1 MVMRRVSLIPLLC
14 IVAVACTPQASRNFV
29 DRDRNVFRG
38 DLADQPIRALRQ
50 SIELRLDPAQQTFSG
65 AVMVDLEVE
74 EGVESFTF
82 HGDQMDFE
90 QHSLEGPGGTVAFE
104 LTPLDRGLVRATPDR
119 TLEPGR
125 YLMTLDYSRPFET
138 TASGLYRMTAG
149 EDAYLFTQFEPTD
162 ARRAFPCWDEP
173 SFKIP
178 YQVTLHVPEGLTAL
192 TNTPVDS
199 RTTSDGWDIIEFA
212 ETPPL
217 PSYLLAIAVGPFDR
231 LPMDGLSVPGAI
243 YAPRGQG
250 SMGAI
255 AAEITPP
262 ILAALEQWFER
273 PYPFAK
279 LDFVAVPEFW
289 PGAMENPGLVTW
301 ADNLLLLDPERAS
314 NLQRRQLISVT
325 AHELA
330 HMWFGDLVTLAWWDD
345 LWLNE
350 SLTTWMTDVIVQRVF
365 PEYRVEI
372 GSASDADRVMAADAR
387 PSTRAIRQEVVEASD
402 IMEDLALPFQ
412 KGQRVLAMVERWIGE
427 DAFRSG
433 ILDYIDRNAWG
444 NAVGEDLW
452 RALDA
457 TSGKQV
463 SSVLA
468 GFLEQPGLPL
478 IRVETEPAGRLE
490 LHQQRFTTA
499 GVDVEPRLWVVPVAL
514 KYRSADGVHVR
525 TVVLDG
531 PTASVELGNDVDW
544 VFPDAD
550 SWGYYRWSVPEETM
564 QRLAGDGRTHLTE
577 RERIGFLGNAYALLT
592 AGTLGGGEYLALL
605 AEFAS
610 DPEPEVMTTVVNSL
624 GRVRNAFVSD
634 DLRADYAAWLRGS
647 LGPVLARVG
656 MTSRPGEDPSF
667 ALLRPRLIRILGLD
681 GWDPEVHEY
690 CDRTVQSFMR
700 DPASVDPGVIGVA
713 LQVAARD
720 GDRDQFDAY
729 RRGIEQSKDPQVRG
743 AYLRALGSFD
753 AAELQAEAL
762 QYTIDGPL
770 RLQEQQAI
778 MQSLPDSDGASRR
791 RFAFLQQNYDTIAS
805 RMPPDFRGY
814 LPYMAMSCS
823 DEQLAE
829 AQEFFSK
836 PERAFPGTAA
846 ALAKVTEA
854 VEACVALRA
863 REGSSVAAYLG
874 ASD

>member
-1 MVMRRVSLIPLLC
+1 MRRVSLILMLF
-14 IVAVACTPQASRNFV
+14 IVVAACTPQPSETYL
-29 DRDRNVFRG
+29 DRDRDVFRG
-38 DLADQPIRALRQ
+38 ELADQPIRPVRQ
-50 SIELRLDPAQQTFSG
+50 SIELRLDPAQETFTGS
-65 AVMVDLEVE
+65 VMIDLEVDQE
-74 EGVESFTF
+74 VESFTF
-82 HGDQMDFE
+82 HGDQMDFGRHE
-90 QHSLEGPGGTVAFE
+90 MEGPGGTRAIDVV
-104 LTPLDRGLVRATPDR
+104 TLDNGLVRATPDR
-119 TLEPGR
+119 PLEPGR
-125 YLMTLDYSRPFET
+125 YVMSLDFSRPFET

-149 EDAYLFTQFEPTD
+149 DDAYLFTQFEPTD

-178 YQVTLHVPEGLTAL
+178 YRVILQVPEGLTAL
-192 TNTPVDS
+192 TNTPIDS
-199 RTTSDGWDIIEFA
+199 RTTSDGWDIVEFA

-262 ILAALEQWFER
+262 LLEALEQWFER

-289 PGAMENPGLVTW
+289 PGAMENPGLVTY

-314 NLQRRQLISVT
+314 ALQRRRLITVT

-350 SLTTWMTDVIVQRVF
+350 SLTTWLTDVIVQRVH
-365 PEYRVEI
+365 PEYRVHI
-372 GSASDADRVMAADAR
+372 ASASDADRVMSADAR

-402 IMEDLALPFQ
+402 IMEDLGLPFQ
-412 KGQRVLAMVERWIGE
+412 KGQRVLGMVERWTGE
-427 DAFRSG
+427 DAFRAG
-433 ILDYIDRNAWG
+433 ILDYVDRHAWG

-452 RALDA
+452 RALDTA
-457 TSGKQV
+457 SGQQV

-468 GFLEQPGLPL
+468 SYLEQAGLPL
-478 IRVETEPAGRLE
+478 VRVEPEPGGRLH
-490 LHQQRFTTA
+490 LHQHRFTTF
-499 GVDVEPRLWVVPVAL
+499 GVDVEPQLWVIPVAL
-514 KYRSADGVHVR
+514 KYGTADGVRER

-531 PTASVELGNDVDW
+531 PTATVDLGEDLEW
-544 VFPDAD
+544 VLPDAD
-550 SWGYYRWSVPEETM
+550 SWGYYRWSVPDQM
-564 QRLAGDGRTHLTE
+564 LHRLAGEDRRVLTE
-577 RERIGFLGNAYALLT
+577 RERIGFLGNAFALLT
-592 AGTLGGGEYLALL
+592 AGALGGADYLALL
-605 AEFAS
+605 ADFAS
-610 DPEPEVMTTVVNSL
+610 DPEPEVMTNVVDSL

-634 DLRADYAAWLRGS
+634 DLREDYAAWVRGS
-647 LGPVLARVG
+647 LGPALARVG
-656 MTSRPGEDPSF
+656 MTSQPGEDPSI
-667 ALLRPRLIRILGLD
+667 AVLRPRLIRILGLD
-681 GWDPEVHEY
+681 GWDPEVHRY
-690 CDRTVQSFMR
+690 CEETVRSFMR
-700 DPASVDPGVIGVA
+700 DPTSVDPAVIGVA
-713 LQVAARD
+713 LQVTARD

-729 RRGIEQSKDPQVRG
+729 RRGIEQSTNPQVRG

-753 AAELQAEAL
+753 APELQEEAL
-762 QYTIDGPL
+762 QYTIDGPI

-778 MQSLPDSDGASRR
+778 MQSLPDSDDARRR
-791 RFAFLQQNYDTIAS
+791 RFAFLQENYDTIAS

-829 AQEFFSK
+829 AREFFSE
-836 PERAFPGTAA
+836 PERASPGTAA
-846 ALAKVTEA
+846 ALAKVAEA
-854 VEACVALRA
+854 VESCVALRA
-863 REGSSVAAYLG
+863 REGGAVAEYLET
-874 ASD
+874 AS

>member
-1 MVMRRVSLIPLLC
+1 
-14 IVAVACTPQASRNFV
+14 VAVACAPQPSQDFTE
-29 DRDRNVFRG
+29 RDRNVFRG
-38 DLADQPIRALRQ
+38 DLANQPIRPVRQ
-50 SIELRLDPAQQTFSG
+50 SIELRIDPAQEEFTG
-65 AVMVDLEVE
+65 TVMIDLEVE
-74 EGVESFTF
+74 QDVESFTF
-82 HGDQMDFE
+82 HGDQMDVGRRE
-90 QHSLEGPGGTVAFE
+90 MEGPGGPIAMDVTA
-104 LTPLDRGLVRATPDR
+104 LDNGLLRATPDR
-119 TLEPGR
+119 SLEPGR
-125 YLMTLDYSRPFET
+125 YLMTLDFSRPFET

-178 YQVTLHVPEGLTAL
+178 FRVTLQVPEGLTAL

-199 RTTSDGWDIIEFA
+199 HTTSDGWDIIEFA

-243 YAPRGQG
+243 YTPRGQG

-262 ILAALEQWFER
+262 ILEALEQWFDR

-314 NLQRRQLISVT
+314 ALQRRRLITVT

-350 SLTTWMTDVIVQRVF
+350 SLTTWITDVVVQRVH
-365 PEYRVEI
+365 PELRVDVT
-372 GSASDADRVMAADAR
+372 SASAADGVMSADAR
-387 PSTRAIRQEVVEASD
+387 PSTRAIRQEVVEATD
-402 IMEDLALPFQ
+402 IMQDLMLPFQ

-433 ILDYIDRNAWG
+433 ILDYVARHAWG

-452 RALDA
+452 KALDA
-457 TSGKQV
+457 ASGEQV

-478 IRVETEPAGRLE
+478 VRVEPEPGGRLR
-490 LHQQRFTTA
+490 LHQQRFTTF
-499 GVDVEPRLWVVPVAL
+499 GVELEPQLWVVPVGL
-514 KYRSADGVHVR
+514 KYETAEGIREH

-531 PTASVELGNDVDW
+531 PTASVDLGEDVEW
-544 VFPDAD
+544 VLPDAD
-550 SWGYYRWSVPEETM
+550 SWGYYRWWVPDEMM
-564 QRLAGDGRTHLTE
+564 QRLAGADRQALTE

-592 AGTLGGGEYLALL
+592 AAALGGGEYLALL
-605 AEFAS
+605 AEFAD
-610 DPEPEVMTTVVNSL
+610 DPEPEVMTNVVDSL
-624 GRVRNAFVSD
+624 ARVRTAFVSD
-634 DLRADYAAWLRGS
+634 DLRADYAAWLRAS
-647 LGPVLARVG
+647 FGPVLARIGLTGQV
-656 MTSRPGEDPSF
+656 GEDP
-667 ALLRPRLIRILGLD
+667 AIAVLRPRLIRILGLD
-681 GWDPEVHEY
+681 GRDPEVRRF
-690 CDRTVQSFMR
+690 CDETARSFMR
-700 DPASVDPGVIGVA
+700 DPESVDPGVVSVA
-713 LQVAARD
+713 LQVSARD
-720 GDRDQFDAY
+720 GDRSQFEAY
-729 RRGIEQSKDPQVRG
+729 RRGVAQNTHPQVRL

-753 AAELQAEAL
+753 DPAL
-762 QYTIDGPL
+762 QEDALEYSIDGSL
-770 RLQEQQAI
+770 RLQEQQVI
-778 MQSLPDSDGASRR
+778 IGSLPDSDDARR
-791 RFAFLQQNYDTIAS
+791 LRFTFLQDNYDTIAS
-805 RMPPDFRGY
+805 RIPPDFRGY

-823 DEQLAE
+823 EEQLAE
-829 AQEFFSK
+829 AQEFFGD
-836 PERAFPGTAA
+836 PDHEFPGTAA
-846 ALAKVTEA
+846 ALVKVTEA
-854 VEACVALRA
+854 TETCVALRS
-863 REGSSVAAYLG
+863 REGASVAEYLEPAY
-874 ASD
+874 

>member
-1 MVMRRVSLIPLLC
+1 MRRASFILVLLC
-14 IVAVACTPQASRNFV
+14 MVAACAPQPPETV
-29 DRDRNVFRG
+29 LDRERNVHRG
-38 DLADQPIRALRQ
+38 DLADQPIRPLRQ
-50 SIELRLDPAQQTFSG
+50 SIDLRLDPAHEEFSG
-65 AVMVDLEVE
+65 TVQIELDVE
-74 EGVESFTF
+74 EAVESVTF
-82 HGDQMDFE
+82 HGDRMEFGRHE
-90 QHSLEGPGGTVAFE
+90 LEGPGGPVTIV
-104 LTPLDRGLVRATPDR
+104 LTASESGLVTATPDR
-119 TLEPGR
+119 PLEPGR
-125 YLMTLDYSRPFET
+125 YLMTLDFSRPYET
-138 TASGLYRMTAG
+138 TASGLYRMTSG
-149 EDAYLFTQFEPTD
+149 DDSYLFTQFEPID

-173 SFKIP
+173 AFKIP
-178 YQVTLHVPEGLTAL
+178 YRMSLHVPEGLTAL
-192 TNTPVDS
+192 TNTPVA
-199 RTTSDGWDIIEFA
+199 THTAADGWNTFAFA

-231 LPMDGLSVPGAI
+231 MPIHGLSVPGAI

-250 SMGAI
+250 PMGAV

-262 ILAALEQWFER
+262 ILEALEEWFER

-314 NLQRRQLISVT
+314 ALQRRQLVSVT

-350 SLTTWMTDVIVQRVF
+350 SLTTWVTDVIVQRVY

-372 GSASDADRVMAADAR
+372 GSASDAEMVMAADAR

-433 ILDYIDRNAWG
+433 ILDYIDRHAWG

-457 TSGKQV
+457 ASGQQV
-463 SSVLA
+463 SSVLS

-478 IRVETEPAGRLE
+478 IRVEAEPGGRLE
-490 LHQQRFTTA
+490 LYQQRFTTA
-499 GVDVEPRLWVVPVAL
+499 GVDVEPRMWVVPVAL
-514 KYRSADGVHVR
+514 KYGSADGVHVR

-531 PTASVELGNDVDW
+531 PTASVDLGYDVDW

-550 SWGYYRWSVPEETM
+550 SWGYYRWSVPDETM
-564 QRLAGDGRTHLTE
+564 QRLAGDGRTNLTE

-592 AGTLGGGEYLALL
+592 AGSLGGGEYLALL

-610 DPEPEVMTTVVNSL
+610 DPEPEVLATVVRSL
-624 GRVRNAFVSD
+624 DRVRNAFVSD
-634 DLRADYAAWLRGS
+634 DLRADYAAWVRS
-647 LGPVLARVG
+647 SIGPVLSRIG
-656 MTSRPGEDPSF
+656 MTSQAGEDPAL
-667 ALLRPRLIRILGLD
+667 ALLRPRLIDILGED
-681 GWDPEVHEY
+681 GWDPEVRQF
-690 CDRTVQSFMR
+690 CDDTARSFMR
-700 DPASVDPGVIGVA
+700 DPGSVDPGVIAVA
-713 LQVAARD
+713 LRVAARD
-720 GDRDQFDAY
+720 GDQDRFDAY
-729 RRGIEQSKDPQVRG
+729 RRGIEQSTNPQVRG
-743 AYLRALGSFD
+743 AYLRALGAFD
-753 AAELQAEAL
+753 DPSLQEEAL
-762 QYTIDGPL
+762 EYSIDGPL

-778 MQSLPDSDGASRR
+778 MQSLPDTDGARRR
-791 RFAFLQQNYDTIAS
+791 RFAFLQEHHDTIAS
-805 RMPPDFRGY
+805 RIPPDFRGY

-823 DEQLAE
+823 NEQLVE
-829 AQEFFSK
+829 AREFFSA
-836 PERAFPGTAA
+836 PERSFPGTAA

-854 VEACVALRA
+854 AASCVALRE
-863 REGSSVAAYLG
+863 REGASVADYLE
-874 ASD
+874 AAH